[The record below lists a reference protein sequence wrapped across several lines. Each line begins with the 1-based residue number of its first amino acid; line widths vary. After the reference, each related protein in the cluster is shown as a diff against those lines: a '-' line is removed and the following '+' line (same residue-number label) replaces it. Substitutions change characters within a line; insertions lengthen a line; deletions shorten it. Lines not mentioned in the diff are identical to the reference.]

1 MLSIR
6 LSRTGKKKQPHYRV
20 IVVDKQ
26 RDPWGKALEILGSR
40 NPRTKETTLKE
51 ERIKF
56 WIEKGAQPS
65 NTVWNLLIEQGVIK
79 GDKRGVTHISKK
91 RKARGEEAKE
101 APAEKKPAEEVPTE
115 EPKEESKEEAPTEE
129 PKEEEKPAE

>member
-26 RDPWGKALEILGSR
+26 RDPWGKAIEILGSR

-65 NTVWNLLIEQGVIK
+65 NTVWNLLIESGVIK
-79 GDKRGVTHISKK
+79 GEKRGVTHISKK
-91 RKARGEEAKE
+91 RQGKATAAKAEADEKAKAAEAKPAEE
-101 APAEKKPAEEVPTE
+101 APAE
-115 EPKEESKEEAPTEE
+115 
-129 PKEEEKPAE
+129 